1 MPSKSWSE
9 VTRMPA
15 AVLHEFRRN
24 IDFESLQCLG
34 KDGVIYLTSL
44 LKEVLMYDMETGD
57 WKWFE
62 ADFFDEDK
70 GFVGFILEP
79 SLTSP

>member
-1 MPSKSWSE
+1 M
-9 VTRMPA
+9 
-15 AVLHEFRRN
+15 
-24 IDFESLQCLG
+24 G

-62 ADFFDEDK
+62 ADFFDVDK
-70 GFVGFILEP
+70 GFVGFILEL
-79 SLTSP
+79 SNLAL